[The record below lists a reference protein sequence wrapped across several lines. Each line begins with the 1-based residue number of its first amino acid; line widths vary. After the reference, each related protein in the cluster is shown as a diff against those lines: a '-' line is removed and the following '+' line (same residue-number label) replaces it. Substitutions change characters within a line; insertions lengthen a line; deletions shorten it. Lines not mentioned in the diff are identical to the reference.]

1 MNAVIWGVTGQSG
14 SYLAEELLSRG
25 YKVYGIRRRTASGD
39 IWRLNKVINNPN
51 FQLLSGDIT
60 DQSSIYR
67 TLGLYPDVIY
77 NAAAQSHVHESFN
90 QPLSTWEI
98 TAAGHLALLEAVRL
112 MSPRTQ
118 VVFFASSEMF
128 GNSVTKL
135 YKDFAAEQCGLRTDK
150 EKVKDGVLKFVQNE
164 DTPFSP
170 QSPYA
175 IAKLAAFNA
184 TKLYREAYGMKCFSG
199 IMFNKESPR
208 RGINFVTRKIT
219 SYFNQFWPK
228 GLYKC
233 GFISGQEA
241 NIPKLK
247 LGNLKAYRDWSYVPD
262 IMSGL
267 VDLAESPLN
276 NDYVFCTGET
286 HTIEEFLDEVGK
298 YHKLDW
304 KEYVEIDK
312 SLFRPA
318 EVKYLCGDASK
329 IKNDLGWTP
338 KVKFK
343 ELVQIMCENENGK
356 S

>member
-1 MNAVIWGVTGQSG
+1 MSTALIYGVTGQSG
-14 SYLAEELLSRG
+14 SYLAEQLLNRK
-25 YKVYGIRRRTASGD
+25 YKVTGVKRRTSSSD
-39 IWRLNKVINNPN
+39 LWRLEKCLSNPN
-51 FQLLSGDIT
+51 FELVSGDIT
-60 DQSSIYR
+60 DCSSIYQS
-67 TLGLYPDVIY
+67 LYKFIPDIVF

-90 QPLSTWEI
+90 QPLSTWDV
-98 TAAGHLALLEAVRL
+98 TGKGHLNLLEAVRHY
-112 MSPRTQ
+112 SNSCK

-128 GNSVTKL
+128 GDSITQRPFEIGRLNRL
-135 YKDFAAEQCGLRTDK
+135 IENEILGYQD
-150 EKVKDGVLKFVQNE
+150 E
-164 DTPFSP
+164 DTTFSP
-170 QSPYA
+170 RSPYA

-219 SYFNQFWPK
+219 SYFHNLPK
-228 GLYKC
+228 NNFLVTDAYV
-233 GFISGQEA
+233 
-241 NIPKLK
+241 PPVKLK

-267 VDLAESPLN
+267 VDLAESKLN
-276 NDYVFCTGET
+276 DDYVFCTGET

-304 KEYVEIDK
+304 KEYVEIDP

-318 EVKYLCGDASK
+318 EVKYLCGSNFK
-329 IKNDLGWTP
+329 INKDLGWSP

-343 ELVQIMCENENGK
+343 ELVQIMCGEENGK
-356 S
+356 T